1 MFPPTSGRSEVESW
15 NGSSWTAVTSIN
27 TGRYG
32 GTGAQFE
39 YSDSFLAGGQIPAVQ
54 ANTELW
60 NGSTWAEVSDLNTAR
75 GKAAGAGTQSEG
87 GLVSSGGLPAAT
99 AVVEEWS
106 STSVTTKVLTD

>member
-15 NGSSWTAVTSIN
+15 NGSSWTAVSSIN

-39 YSDSFLAGGQIPAVQ
+39 YSDSFLAGGATPSVVD
-54 ANTELW
+54 NTELW
-60 NGSTWAEVSDLNTAR
+60 NGASWVEVADLSTAR
-75 GKAAGAGTQSEG
+75 QTGAGAGTQSEG